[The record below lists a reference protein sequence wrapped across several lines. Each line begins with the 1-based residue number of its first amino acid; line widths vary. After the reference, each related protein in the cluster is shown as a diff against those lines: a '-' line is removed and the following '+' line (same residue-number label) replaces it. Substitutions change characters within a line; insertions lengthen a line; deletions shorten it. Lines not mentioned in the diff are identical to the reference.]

1 MLVRD
6 LAWLVRL
13 AETGHVTDAAASLGT
28 TQPTL
33 SRALAR
39 IEEELGSALF
49 VRTPH
54 GVRPTPAGALAVE
67 AAQAVTARWTRL
79 VDELAALR
87 DPDSGTVRLAFLD
100 SIATSLVPG
109 LLRDFHAHAPAT
121 RVLLSQ
127 EPAHEILDDLDS
139 GAADLAVTSFGVD
152 ERFGWHPL
160 AEERLVVVVP
170 PTHRFAGRRRLAL
183 ADLEGEELVTT
194 PVGFGFRTLVDSLLS
209 TAGVSLPISFESQDL
224 ATITGLVA
232 AGLGIAVVPEPFA
245 GQSGTVGIALRAPG
259 ARRTIGLAWSRRRVL
274 PAPAERLRAF
284 VVARAEGSGA
294 EYAPGP

>member
-1 MLVRD
+1 MIEPVLVRD
-6 LAWLVRL
+6 LSWLVRL
-13 AETGHVTDAAASLGT
+13 AEVGHVTDAAASLGT

-39 IEEELGSALF
+39 VEDELGSPLF
-49 VRTPH
+49 VRTPA

-79 VDELAALR
+79 TDELIALR

-109 LLRDFHAHAPAT
+109 LLRGFHAHAPAV

-152 ERFGWHPL
+152 GRFGWHPL

-170 PTHRFAGRRRLAL
+170 PTHHLAGRRRLDL
-183 ADLEGEELVTT
+183 GDLEGEELVTT
-194 PVGFGFRTLVDSLLS
+194 PVGFGFRTLVDGLLA
-209 TAGVSLPISFESQDL
+209 TAGVTLPVSFESQDL

-232 AGLGIAVVPEPFA
+232 AGLGVAIVPEPFA
-245 GQSGTVGIALRAPG
+245 GQSGTVGIALRAEG
-259 ARRTIGLAWSRRRVL
+259 ARRTIGLAWPRTRAL
-274 PAPAERLRAF
+274 PAPAERFRAF
-284 VVARAEGSGA
+284 VVDHPHG
-294 EYAPGP
+294 